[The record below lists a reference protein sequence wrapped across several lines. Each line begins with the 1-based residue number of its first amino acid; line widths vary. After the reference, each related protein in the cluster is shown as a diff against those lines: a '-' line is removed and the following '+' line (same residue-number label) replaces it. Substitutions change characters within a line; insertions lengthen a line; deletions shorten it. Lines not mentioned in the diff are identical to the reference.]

1 MKCPRCGASAEPPGR
16 FCPSCG
22 ASLHLSRPLSCP
34 ACNASCD
41 AAMKACPQ
49 CGTPLEFDNGLAS
62 IPQDASLLERAFC
75 LLRRSLVRFADFQG
89 RSSRSEFF
97 LFMAFLHLAS
107 LVLVSIWWPLASLF
121 SAVMLIPSFAVS
133 VRRMRDA
140 GYYPWSPFILAGIA
154 TGLLTVGIVAGAIL
168 GFSASSWRLSL
179 ACIGLSSICL
189 LLVVALYIFLVLQP
203 TAEPGEEH
211 RLLGLRPLGQLP
223 SGRPE
228 PSGAPQ
234 GSFPGPQGPFPGQ
247 PYQPG
252 PQGPFPG
259 PQGSFPGQPYQP
271 GPQGPFPGQ
280 QGPYPG
286 PQGPFPGQPCQ
297 PGPQESFPGPQG
309 SFPGQQGPYPGQ
321 QGPYPGQP
329 CQPGPQESFPGQPD
343 PQGWQGGFPQS
354 QAPGQQPSPGTQAS
368 QPSPSES
375 GAALGASGQPGDV
388 PAGSVQPGSD
398 APAASPA
405 REDDASPE
413 RLVCRQ
419 DAEPAPQAGEDGRS
433 GRV

>member
-22 ASLHLSRPLSCP
+22 ASLHLSRPLRCP

-89 RSSRSEFF
+89 RSSGSEFF

-154 TGLLTVGIVAGAIL
+154 TGLLTVGIAAGAIL

-234 GSFPGPQGPFPGQ
+234 GSFPG
-247 PYQPG
+247 
-252 PQGPFPG
+252 
-259 PQGSFPGQPYQP
+259 QPYQP

-309 SFPGQQGPYPGQ
+309 PFSAPQSPFPGQPSQPAPQGPF
-321 QGPYPGQP
+321 PGQP
-329 CQPGPQESFPGQPD
+329 CQPGPQGPFPSQQEAFPGQPSQPAPQGPFPGQPD

-419 DAEPAPQAGEDGRS
+419 DAEPAPQAREDGRS

>member
-22 ASLHLSRPLSCP
+22 ASLHLSRPLRCP

-259 PQGSFPGQPYQP
+259 
-271 GPQGPFPGQ
+271 Q

-286 PQGPFPGQPCQ
+286 PQGPF
-297 PGPQESFPGPQG
+297 
-309 SFPGQQGPYPGQ
+309 
-321 QGPYPGQP
+321 PGQP

>member
-22 ASLHLSRPLSCP
+22 ASLHLSRPLRCP

-154 TGLLTVGIVAGAIL
+154 TGLLTVGIAAGAIL

-234 GSFPGPQGPFPGQ
+234 GSFPG
-247 PYQPG
+247 
-252 PQGPFPG
+252 
-259 PQGSFPGQPYQP
+259 QPYQP

-286 PQGPFPGQPCQ
+286 QPCQ
-297 PGPQESFPGPQG
+297 PGPQGPFPSQQEA
-309 SFPGQQGPYPGQ
+309 FPGQPSQPAPQGP
-321 QGPYPGQP
+321 
-329 CQPGPQESFPGQPD
+329 FPGQPD

-368 QPSPSES
+368 QPSSSES

-419 DAEPAPQAGEDGRS
+419 DAEPAPQAREDGRN

>member
-1 MKCPRCGASAEPPGR
+1 
-16 FCPSCG
+16 
-22 ASLHLSRPLSCP
+22 
-34 ACNASCD
+34 
-41 AAMKACPQ
+41 
-49 CGTPLEFDNGLAS
+49 
-62 IPQDASLLERAFC
+62 
-75 LLRRSLVRFADFQG
+75 
-89 RSSRSEFF
+89 
-97 LFMAFLHLAS
+97 
-107 LVLVSIWWPLASLF
+107 VLVSIWWPLASLF

-154 TGLLTVGIVAGAIL
+154 TGLLTVGIAAGTIL
-168 GFSASSWRLSL
+168 GFSVNGWRLTL

-189 LLVVALYIFLVLQP
+189 LLIVALYIFLVLQP

-234 GSFPGPQGPFPGQ
+234 GSFPGPQGPFSGQPCQPGPQGPYPGPQGSYPGQ
-247 PYQPG
+247 PCQPGPQAPDPGPPGSLPGQPCHPGAQASYPG

-259 PQGSFPGQPYQP
+259 PQE
-271 GPQGPFPGQ
+271 
-280 QGPYPG
+280 
-286 PQGPFPGQPCQ
+286 PFPGQPSQ
-297 PGPQESFPGPQG
+297 PAPQG
-309 SFPGQQGPYPGQ
+309 P
-321 QGPYPGQP
+321 
-329 CQPGPQESFPGQPD
+329 FPGQPD

-354 QAPGQQPSPGTQAS
+354 QAPGQQPSSGTQAS

-375 GAALGASGQPGDV
+375 GAAPGASGQPGDV
-388 PAGSVQPGSD
+388 PAGSD

-405 REDDASPE
+405 VEDAASPE

-419 DAEPAPQAGEDGRS
+419 DAEPASQAREDGCS
-433 GRV
+433 GRG

>member
-22 ASLHLSRPLSCP
+22 ASLHLSRPLRCP

-154 TGLLTVGIVAGAIL
+154 TGLLTVGIAAGAIL

-259 PQGSFPGQPYQP
+259 
-271 GPQGPFPGQ
+271 Q

-286 PQGPFPGQPCQ
+286 PQGPF
-297 PGPQESFPGPQG
+297 
-309 SFPGQQGPYPGQ
+309 
-321 QGPYPGQP
+321 PGQP